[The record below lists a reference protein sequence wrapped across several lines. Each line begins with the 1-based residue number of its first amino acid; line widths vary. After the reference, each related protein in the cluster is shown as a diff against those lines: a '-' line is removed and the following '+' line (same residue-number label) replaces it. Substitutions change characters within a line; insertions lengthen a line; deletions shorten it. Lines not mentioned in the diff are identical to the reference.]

1 MSVEP
6 PPLGAAQAAPSF
18 QLAIGQSSQAG
29 KKEVNQDSLGV
40 LVPEEPDLTYK
51 GITAVI
57 ADGVSA
63 CENGK
68 LASEV
73 CVKSFLSDYYAT
85 PDSWSVRR
93 SVEKVLLATN
103 RWLYSQGSQPGS
115 LASTLSALIVKS
127 STAHLFHIGDSRIWR
142 LRGSTLEQLTQ
153 DHQWGTGRARYL
165 SRALGIDL
173 SLDIDYKSFPI
184 HPGDTFVFTTD
195 GVHDYLPWVAL
206 LEVLLTCPDL
216 EHAAQ
221 AIVEEALKAGS
232 PDNLSCQ
239 IVRFD
244 QLPIRDEQ
252 EALQKLTELP
262 FPPLLQPGMRLDG
275 FRIVRELCAS
285 PKVQIYQAVDEESRE
300 TVVLKT
306 PSPNFEDDPLY
317 IDLFS
322 HEEWVGSR
330 LKSPHL
336 MRVFKP
342 KRARSCLYLVAEYIQ
357 GQTLRQWMD
366 DHPQRTIPEVRQLV
380 GQIAKGLL
388 ALHRLEMLH
397 QDLNPN
403 NVMLDRDGIVKLID
417 FGSVK
422 VAGVEEIASPLNR
435 LNLLGTRHY
444 SAPEYFL
451 GYAGTPRSDQFSLA
465 VIAYELLTSRLPY
478 GKTYGEGNITRLK
491 YISARRFN
499 PEVPIWMDKALA
511 KALNLNP
518 EHRYETLSE
527 FLHDL
532 NHPNPS
538 FLRDQA
544 PLIERSPLK
553 FWQLAAIFSWVLN
566 VAFVLWLIRLLQS

>member
-6 PPLGAAQAAPSF
+6 LSF
-18 QLAIGQSSQAG
+18 QLAIGQCSKAG
-29 KKEVNQDSLGV
+29 KKEPNQDCFGV
-40 LVPEEPDLTYK
+40 LIPKEPDLTYK
-51 GITAVI
+51 GIAAVI

-63 CENGK
+63 CEDGK
-68 LASEV
+68 LASET

-85 PDSWSVRR
+85 PDSWSVRC

-127 STAHLFHIGDSRIWR
+127 NTAYLFHVGDSRIWR
-142 LRGSTLEQLTQ
+142 LRDSTLKQLTQ
-153 DHQWGTGRARYL
+153 DHQWGTGKARYL

-173 SLDIDYKSFPI
+173 SLDIDYKSFPV
-184 HPGDTFVFTTD
+184 HAGDAFVFTTD
-195 GVHDYLPWVAL
+195 GVHDYLPRVVL
-206 LEVLLTCPDL
+206 LEVLLSCPDL
-216 EHAAQ
+216 ERAAQ
-221 AIVEEALKAGS
+221 AIVEAALKAGS
-232 PDNLSCQ
+232 PDNSSCQ

-252 EALQKLTELP
+252 EALQKLTALP

-275 FRIVRELCAS
+275 YRIARELCAS
-285 PKVQIYQAVDEESRE
+285 PRVQIYQAIDEESQE

-306 PSPNFEDDPLY
+306 PSPNFEDDPIY

-342 KRARSCLYLVAEYIQ
+342 KRRSCLYLVAEYIQ

-380 GQIAKGLL
+380 GQIAKGLS

-397 QDLNPN
+397 QDLNPS
-403 NVMLDRDGIVKLID
+403 NVMLDRDGVVKLID

-422 VAGVEEIASPLNR
+422 VAGVAEIASQLKR

-465 VIAYELLTSRLPY
+465 VIAYELLTGQLPY
-478 GKTYGEGNITRLK
+478 GETYGEGNITRLK
-491 YISARRFN
+491 YTSARRFN
-499 PEVPIWMDKALA
+499 PEVPVWMDKALA

-532 NHPNPS
+532 NHPNPA
-538 FLRDQA
+538 FLSHQ

-566 VAFVLWLIRLLQS
+566 AALVLWLIRLLQG